1 MGRRA
6 TSAGGSMAAEWP
18 SFFMHI
24 AAGPGRAYTAVPFEI
39 EEDGRA
45 CRYNLRLLQADQF
58 VVSEQVLLRD
68 LPSEVSPAEQRRY
81 VLEQLEA
88 WLPNGPD
95 EATLLALRVQAGKLP
110 LSRLQVAARCGYGPA
125 GAALSRLSQAGLPT
139 TQTSDYP
146 AQSLLVDLAAH
157 DGALATVALCAM
169 LVDLATRL
177 PGERLPEAA
186 APALA
191 ALASWQAQ
199 PDASS
204 VQAATAALT
213 LLPPAEAGRYRP
225 AIYRALERAVD
236 SLSPPHAAEGLVA
249 ALRHALDWASGANL
263 PYRFAA
269 LEALLVPTACRAV
282 LATCLG
288 YAAQLPAPEIPA
300 ASRFEVVTQT
310 HDHGD
315 IYELEQDTI
324 YYVVDRRTGQAV
336 MEFRGHDYSTYD
348 GTWQHQ
354 SSSGV
359 ASVTVSADGTHVLVR
374 EAGAEQRLPI
384 PGSEAPPPPASE
396 PAKPTAPPKSRR
408 SRRRR
413 GAQTK
418 SEPSGPECPRC
429 GGRDRTACVQTDLLE
444 GSLEFYY
451 LVHTEVRYHYHCAG
465 CKTDWSETA
474 YL

>member
-1 MGRRA
+1 
-6 TSAGGSMAAEWP
+6 
-18 SFFMHI
+18 MHI
-24 AAGPGRAYTAVPFEI
+24 AAGPGRAYTAFPFEI

-45 CRYNLRLLQADQF
+45 CRYNLRILQADQF
-58 VVSEQVLLRD
+58 VTSEQVRLRD
-68 LPSEVSPAEQRRY
+68 LPSGVSPAEQRRY

-88 WLPNGPD
+88 WLQNGPD

-125 GAALSRLSQAGLPT
+125 GAALSRLSPAGLPG
-139 TQTSDYP
+139 TQAADGP
-146 AQSLLVDLAAH
+146 AQSLLVDLAAL
-157 DGALATVALCAM
+157 DAELSTVALSAM

-177 PGERLPEAA
+177 PDERLPEAA
-186 APALA
+186 APTLA
-191 ALASWQAQ
+191 ALAAWQAQ
-199 PDASS
+199 PDEAS

-213 LLPPAEAGRYRP
+213 LLPPTEAGRYRP
-225 AIYRALERAVD
+225 AIYRALERAVE
-236 SLSPPHAAEGLVA
+236 SLSPPHGAAGLVA
-249 ALRHALDWASGANL
+249 ALRHALDWASGADL

-269 LEALLVPTACRAV
+269 LEILLVPAACRAV

-288 YAAQLPAPEIPA
+288 YAASLPTPEIPA
-300 ASRFEVVTQT
+300 VSRFEVVTQT

-336 MEFRGHDYSTYD
+336 MEFRSRDYSTYD

-354 SSSGV
+354 SASGV
-359 ASVTVSADGTHVLVR
+359 AGVTVCADGTHVRVVQD
-374 EAGAEQRLPI
+374 GAERRLPI
-384 PGSEAPPPPASE
+384 PGSEALPPPASE
-396 PAKPTAPPKSRR
+396 ASSPTKSRH

-413 GAQTK
+413 KTQAT

-429 GGRDRTACVQTDLLE
+429 GGRDRTACVATDLLE
-444 GSLEFYY
+444 GSLEYY
-451 LVHTEVRYHYHCAG
+451 HLVHTEVRYHYHCAG
-465 CKTDWSETA
+465 CNTDWSETA

>member
-24 AAGPGRAYTAVPFEI
+24 AAGPGRAYTAVPFEVA
-39 EEDGRA
+39 EDGRA

-58 VVSEQVLLRD
+58 VTSEQVLLRD
-68 LPSEVSPAEQRRY
+68 LPSEVSPAEGRRY

-110 LSRLQVAARCGYGPA
+110 LSRLQVAARCGYDPA
-125 GAALSRLSQAGLPT
+125 ATALSRLSAAGLPV
-139 TQTSDYP
+139 TQATDGP
-146 AQSLLVDLAAH
+146 AQRLLADLAAL
-157 DGALATVALCAM
+157 DGGLAAVALCAM

-177 PGERLPEAA
+177 PAERLPEAA
-186 APALA
+186 APTLA
-191 ALASWQAQ
+191 ALAAWQAQ
-199 PDASS
+199 PDEAS

-213 LLPPAEAGRYRP
+213 LLPAAEPGRYRP
-225 AIYRALERAVD
+225 SIYRALECAVE
-236 SLSPPHAAEGLVA
+236 SLSPPHPAAGLVA
-249 ALRHALDWASGANL
+249 ALRHALDWASGADL

-269 LEALLVPTACRAV
+269 LETLLVPAACRAV

-288 YAAQLPAPEIPA
+288 YVASLPTPEIPA

-336 MEFRGHDYSTYD
+336 MEFRSRDSSTYD

-359 ASVTVSADGTHVLVR
+359 ASVTVSAAGTHVRVV
-374 EAGAEQRLPI
+374 EDGAERLLPI
-384 PGSEAPPPPASE
+384 PGIEDPVPPASG
-396 PAKPTAPPKSRR
+396 PPSPTKSRR

-413 GAQTK
+413 KTQAA
-418 SEPSGPECPRC
+418 SEPTGPECPRC
-429 GGRDRTACVQTDLLE
+429 GGRDRTACVATDLLE
-444 GSLEFYY
+444 GSLEYYY